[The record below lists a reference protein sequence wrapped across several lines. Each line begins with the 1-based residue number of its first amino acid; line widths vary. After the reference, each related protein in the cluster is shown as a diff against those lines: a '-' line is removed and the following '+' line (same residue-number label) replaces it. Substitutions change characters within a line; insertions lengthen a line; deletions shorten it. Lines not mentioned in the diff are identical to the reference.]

1 MERALRILD
10 RMVVQNSYT
19 DVALDFRYWDDATD
33 AFRCGGAC
41 ACTAGR
47 LGSWPRCLQADVAR
61 RQSWNDG
68 TCGGLGACRSLCPR
82 LCAPPPAPGLAR
94 AACCHCG
101 SSSVPRER
109 STSHPSRGRPRTA
122 TCLRC
127 ARQACTHLP
136 RDAWTARSRAGA
148 VPVRRVRACTGP
160 AALRSKQSGKSLSA
174 RAAANPAPRRS
185 GTGRSTSTARRAGWS
200 RSTASRT
207 QRRRRTCSSRP
218 QVLLGGAG
226 GPGAACSCSQS
237 GDGRSYRIACDRSAR
252 QQAAGRIRF
261 HLCSDAARRR
271 NGGALPPLQ
280 RQPAGHRLLRRK
292 RRRL

>member
-1 MERALRILD
+1 MRDAERQRAEEASKPKAGGLRRNSTAVAGSHAVAAAPAPPSASGPSTLQGRASEGGGAGGGGAAARGGEEYGESLVAAAGAGVERALRILD

-82 LCAPPPAPGLAR
+82 LCAPPPAPGPAR

-127 ARQACTHLP
+127 ARRACTHLP
-136 RDAWTARSRAGA
+136 RDA
-148 VPVRRVRACTGP
+148 
-160 AALRSKQSGKSLSA
+160 
-174 RAAANPAPRRS
+174 
-185 GTGRSTSTARRAGWS
+185 
-200 RSTASRT
+200 
-207 QRRRRTCSSRP
+207 
-218 QVLLGGAG
+218 
-226 GPGAACSCSQS
+226 
-237 GDGRSYRIACDRSAR
+237 
-252 QQAAGRIRF
+252 
-261 HLCSDAARRR
+261 
-271 NGGALPPLQ
+271 
-280 RQPAGHRLLRRK
+280 
-292 RRRL
+292 